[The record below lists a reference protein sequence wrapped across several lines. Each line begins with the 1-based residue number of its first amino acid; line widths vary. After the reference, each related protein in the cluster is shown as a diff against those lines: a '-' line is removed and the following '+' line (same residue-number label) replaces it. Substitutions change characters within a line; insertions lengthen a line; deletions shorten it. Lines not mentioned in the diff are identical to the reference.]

1 MLIVQSK
8 CSTLPSFIRN
18 IFFAEENTSNLI
30 CFIKLFKM
38 CSLPLTIIFKK
49 IIKSDC
55 GIKSICLSFR
65 PFYVSTTTTI
75 PRDVVVVLETS
86 SSMRGDKQYEAK
98 HAVITVM
105 ETLGVEDRV
114 SFLCLALI

>member
-1 MLIVQSK
+1 MLRK
-8 CSTLPSFIRN
+8 CVW
-18 IFFAEENTSNLI
+18 
-30 CFIKLFKM
+30 
-38 CSLPLTIIFKK
+38 
-49 IIKSDC
+49 

-86 SSMRGDKQYEAK
+86 SAMRGDKLFEAK

-114 SFLCLALI
+114 SVFGVKHCFHKKQRL

>member
-1 MLIVQSK
+1 M
-8 CSTLPSFIRN
+8 
-18 IFFAEENTSNLI
+18 
-30 CFIKLFKM
+30 
-38 CSLPLTIIFKK
+38 
-49 IIKSDC
+49 C
-55 GIKSICLSFR
+55 GIKGTCLFFR

-86 SSMRGDKQYEAK
+86 SAMRGDKLFEAK

-114 SFLCLALI
+114 GVFCVKHSFYNNQRLNNILMFHYYERWKFQYIKEQFLKLI

>member
-1 MLIVQSK
+1 M
-8 CSTLPSFIRN
+8 
-18 IFFAEENTSNLI
+18 
-30 CFIKLFKM
+30 
-38 CSLPLTIIFKK
+38 
-49 IIKSDC
+49 
-55 GIKSICLSFR
+55 
-65 PFYVSTTTTI
+65 STTTTI

-114 SFLCLALI
+114 SFFVFGTHLIRDKNY